1 MHLAQQVVSQNR
13 RTDPCQ
19 SRGTHTKNPNRLK
32 QRGTRGKIRAN
43 VRRAQ
48 ELGLAVALGVESIE
62 SIDSRLVGLSGYVFW
77 NGNPGL
83 VTTSIVVGH

>member
-1 MHLAQQVVSQNR
+1 MMDIAQQVVSQNH

-43 VRRAQ
+43 VRRAR
-48 ELGLAVALGVESIE
+48 ELGLAVALGAG
-62 SIDSRLVGLSGYVFW
+62 SIDSRLVGLFM
-77 NGNPGL
+77 L
-83 VTTSIVVGH
+83 CLLE